1 MEPARESDL
10 CLALDPAV
18 CIAVMEDLGLSKTVI
33 ARYFGASDAEIA
45 ALRASR
51 SLGDLDDVVT
61 AAPRL
66 GRAIGRSARGRF
78 PPDWS

>member
-1 MEPARESDL
+1 METNRESDL

-45 ALRASR
+45 ALRANC
-51 SLGDLDDVVT
+51 SLGEFHDEG
-61 AAPRL
+61 AALSAPSGNAGL
-66 GRAIGRSARGRF
+66 RARSPSG
-78 PPDWS
+78 